1 MEAPEGRKPEGVGVN
16 PHIRGSSPER
26 PKKVGGRC
34 SADSRH
40 ATSEPPHFNKGS
52 YAVRPRTAGWIR
64 AEPRAA
70 NPWIMASRE
79 QHARVS
85 SQPSHFYPN
94 TRPAC
99 RDRVHYHAHVVQQ
112 QRHDVEIVASAGAAP
127 KRDSASSCV
136 AEQTWHSGRSR
147 NSCHEHQSSG
157 LKLRQRSNRLL
168 TGLAGCMSLQAHSL

>member
-85 SQPSHFYPN
+85 SQPSHFLSKHAACMPRPRSLSCSCSPTAE
-94 TRPAC
+94 TRRRERRQC
-99 RDRVHYHAHVVQQ
+99 GC
-112 QRHDVEIVASAGAAP
+112 E
-127 KRDSASSCV
+127 
-136 AEQTWHSGRSR
+136 
-147 NSCHEHQSSG
+147 SCHEHHFQNSG
-157 LKLRQRSNRLL
+157 IRSFTTTKLPGKR
-168 TGLAGCMSLQAHSL
+168 GCR